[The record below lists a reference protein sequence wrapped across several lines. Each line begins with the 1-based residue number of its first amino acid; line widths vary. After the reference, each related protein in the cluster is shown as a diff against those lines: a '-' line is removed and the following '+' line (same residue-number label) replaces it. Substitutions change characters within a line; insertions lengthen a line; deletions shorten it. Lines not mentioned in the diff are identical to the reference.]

1 MKTGKGAG
9 APSRRTRRTGEKTA
23 AKKKRGTAARM
34 PRSPKTEAER
44 LRDAAAA
51 LAYLK
56 DAPMHLV
63 FTGPVGAGKTSIAS
77 GTAVLLARLGK
88 RVLLVSMDPD
98 MNLAE
103 LFNEPIGSSVTPIQS
118 VPGLSALELNPR
130 KTADL
135 YRKKVLRPMKGFLS
149 ETTFA
154 AITEQL
160 FGTDTEEIA
169 CFDRFTALRT
179 DPGIEGPF
187 DHVILDTAPSAHTI
201 RYLGIPAAWN
211 QFFERRPDGQAS
223 IALTAGLGQ
232 SRALYDETLRTL
244 KDPQSTRLILTATL
258 SRGQIRETAR
268 LAEEYSDAGLRN
280 LPLVLNAEMEKAS
293 GEEGTLDAAVF
304 RRQRQVLRSL
314 PKALS
319 ALPRTVLPLQSR
331 RAAGADALQGIFRW
345 GTRPPEPKPTAWYP
359 STKTLATLVRE
370 LHDAGPGLILLVGK
384 RSVGKTTLAAAIAL
398 RLAALGGDVHLVT
411 TDPAALKAS
420 GIRDTVPGLE
430 VTAVDPRKETGRYRV
445 LMLRTA
451 GRTMKEDEK
460 ALLEE
465 DLRGPWAEETAV
477 FYAVSRYFREA
488 ETRFLVMDTAPEGH
502 TLLLIDAADTYHR
515 AAANRLGIERTF
527 RTPLEF
533 LQEPALTRAI
543 FVTRAEPSALRETKF
558 LKDDLRRAGI
568 APWAYIV
575 NGSLAAAGPMSP
587 ILKTWAAAEEPLF
600 TRVAANTRRYAV
612 VPLESEKPIG
622 AEQLL
627 KLTEAEEPDKP
638 EG

>member
-1 MKTGKGAG
+1 M
-9 APSRRTRRTGEKTA
+9 TRLLPLT
-23 AKKKRGTAARM
+23 
-34 PRSPKTEAER
+34 RS
-44 LRDAAAA
+44 
-51 LAYLK
+51 
-56 DAPMHLV
+56 
-63 FTGPVGAGKTSIAS
+63 G
-77 GTAVLLARLGK
+77 
-88 RVLLVSMDPD
+88 
-98 MNLAE
+98 
-103 LFNEPIGSSVTPIQS
+103 
-118 VPGLSALELNPR
+118 
-130 KTADL
+130 
-135 YRKKVLRPMKGFLS
+135 
-149 ETTFA
+149 
-154 AITEQL
+154 
-160 FGTDTEEIA
+160 
-169 CFDRFTALRT
+169 
-179 DPGIEGPF
+179 
-187 DHVILDTAPSAHTI
+187 
-201 RYLGIPAAWN
+201 LGIPAAWN

-280 LPLVLNAEMEKAS
+280 LSLVLNAEMEKAS

-331 RAAGADALQGIFRW
+331 RAAGVDALQGIFRW